1 MVWNPESGGWARL
14 AIAVTLLALAAA
26 VSACGAVEEL
36 ATGPASVGPPARVT
50 PGRTRDLALATA
62 TSVLTGTPAIGGPSE
77 APTEMAAQ
85 PTPTE
90 RSIEMTTP
98 TATPTISLLV
108 GPAAGLARIEGPT
121 PRRPPVQLRLTPR
134 AGEAIGH
141 IPTRAPLGLPAPTW
155 TPAPK
160 WYPDDQAVGPM
171 RTLLPTST
179 PGAWSQVARW
189 EGNTSRSTETF
200 RVPSHEWRISWDTWP
215 GEHGET
221 TFAIFVYDAGGGY
234 LGMAANVIG
243 ANSDSRIMQGAGD
256 YYLGISTGQ
265 SYVIVVEAKE

>member
-1 MVWNPESGGWARL
+1 
-14 AIAVTLLALAAA
+14 
-26 VSACGAVEEL
+26 
-36 ATGPASVGPPARVT
+36 
-50 PGRTRDLALATA
+50 
-62 TSVLTGTPAIGGPSE
+62 
-77 APTEMAAQ
+77 
-85 PTPTE
+85 
-90 RSIEMTTP
+90 MTTP
-98 TATPTISLLV
+98 PATPTISLLV

-121 PRRPPVQLRLTPR
+121 PKRPPVQLRLTPR
-134 AGEAIGH
+134 AGEAMGH

-155 TPAPK
+155 TPAPQ

-171 RTLLPTST
+171 RTPLPTST

-200 RVPSHEWRISWDTWP
+200 HVPSHEWRISWDTWP
-215 GEHGET
+215 DEQGET

-243 ANSDSRIMQGAGD
+243 ASSDSRTMQGAGD

-265 SYVIVVEAKE
+265 PYVIVVEAKE

>member
-14 AIAVTLLALAAA
+14 AMAVTLLALAMA

-36 ATGPASVGPPARVT
+36 ATGPAGVGARARVT

-77 APTEMAAQ
+77 AATEMAAQ
-85 PTPTE
+85 PTPTD

-108 GPAAGLARIEGPT
+108 GPAASLARIEGPT
-121 PRRPPVQLRLTPR
+121 PKRPPIRLRLTPR
-134 AGEAIGH
+134 AGRAIGH

-155 TPAPK
+155 TPAPR

-171 RTLLPTST
+171 RTPWPAST
-179 PGAWSQVARW
+179 PGAWRQVARW
-189 EGNTSRSTETF
+189 EGKSSKNTETF
-200 RVPSHEWRISWDTWP
+200 HVPSHEWRISWDTWRD
-215 GEHGET
+215 EQGET

-243 ANSDSRIMQGAGD
+243 ANSDSRTMQGSGD

-265 SYVIVVEAKE
+265 PYVIVVEAKE